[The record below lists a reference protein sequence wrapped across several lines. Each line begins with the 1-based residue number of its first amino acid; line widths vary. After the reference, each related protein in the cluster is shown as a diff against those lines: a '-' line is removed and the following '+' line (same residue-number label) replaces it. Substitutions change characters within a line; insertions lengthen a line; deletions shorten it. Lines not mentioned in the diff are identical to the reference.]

1 MSIDFKNYRIDDIQR
16 KIDYIGVQ
24 PLDVMVT
31 GVTGAG
37 KSTTLNTFFQKYVAK
52 VGDGVDPETM
62 ELDAYSLNDYLRLWD
77 TPGLGDGVD
86 KDEIHKKKIIELLN
100 KTYTDD
106 GREYGF
112 IDMVLVIIEG
122 ANRDMGT
129 TYKILNDVIVPNISK
144 YRILVLINQADMA
157 MKGRHW
163 DYKLNKLKLTEV
175 SRNSAKR
182 AWWQCRYGHSWSMK
196 INECTVLGKGCR
208 ICEQEYVSEGY
219 KVVCKIKEVE
229 NNTRV
234 ILCDFLNKRKL

>member
-163 DYKLNKLKLTEV
+163 DYKLNKPDEFLDKQV
-175 SRNSAKR
+175 SS
-182 AWWQCRYGHSWSMK
+182 
-196 INECTVLGKGCR
+196 
-208 ICEQEYVSEGY
+208 
-219 KVVCKIKEVE
+219 IKERVKEATGVQILKPVYYSAEYGYNVE
-229 NNTRV
+229 KV
-234 ILCDFLNKRKL
+234 FDFIIENMPIDRRKIGR

>member
-16 KIDYIGVQ
+16 KIDCLGVQ

-86 KDEIHKKKIIELLN
+86 KDEIHKKKITELLN
-100 KTYTDD
+100 KTYTSD

-112 IDMVLVIIEG
+112 IDMVLVIIEVT
-122 ANRDMGT
+122 NRDMGT

-163 DYKLNKLKLTEV
+163 DYKLNKPDKVLLEFLDKQV
-175 SRNSAKR
+175 SS
-182 AWWQCRYGHSWSMK
+182 
-196 INECTVLGKGCR
+196 
-208 ICEQEYVSEGY
+208 
-219 KVVCKIKEVE
+219 IKERVKEATGVQILKPVYYSAEYGYNVE
-229 NNTRV
+229 KV
-234 ILCDFLNKRKL
+234 FDFIIENMPIDRRKIRR

>member
-1 MSIDFKNYRIDDIQR
+1 MSIDFINYRIDDIQR
-16 KIDYIGVQ
+16 KIDCLGVQ

-86 KDEIHKKKIIELLN
+86 KDEIHKKKITELLN
-100 KTYTDD
+100 KTYTSD

-122 ANRDMGT
+122 TNRDMGT

-163 DYKLNKLKLTEV
+163 DYKLNKPDKVLLEFLDKQV
-175 SRNSAKR
+175 SS
-182 AWWQCRYGHSWSMK
+182 
-196 INECTVLGKGCR
+196 
-208 ICEQEYVSEGY
+208 
-219 KVVCKIKEVE
+219 IKERVKEATGVQILKPVYYSAEYGYNVE
-229 NNTRV
+229 KV
-234 ILCDFLNKRKL
+234 FDFIIENMPIDRRKIRR

>member
-37 KSTTLNTFFQKYVAK
+37 KSTTINTFFQKYVAK

-163 DYKLNKLKLTEV
+163 DYKLNKPDDVLLEFLDKQV
-175 SRNSAKR
+175 SS
-182 AWWQCRYGHSWSMK
+182 
-196 INECTVLGKGCR
+196 
-208 ICEQEYVSEGY
+208 
-219 KVVCKIKEVE
+219 IKERVKEATGVQILKPVYYSAEYGYNVE
-229 NNTRV
+229 KV
-234 ILCDFLNKRKL
+234 FDFIIENMPIDRRKIGR